1 MFNIFNSAA
10 LFRLWIKDE
19 EEGFHGALAT
29 NPKDALL
36 IFICAYQAGVAHGR
50 STTTSFRYM

>member
-1 MFNIFNSAA
+1 MFNIINFAT

-29 NPKDALL
+29 DPKDALIIL
-36 IFICAYQAGVAHGR
+36 ILPCKQECHIEGALLRHFV
-50 STTTSFRYM
+50 M